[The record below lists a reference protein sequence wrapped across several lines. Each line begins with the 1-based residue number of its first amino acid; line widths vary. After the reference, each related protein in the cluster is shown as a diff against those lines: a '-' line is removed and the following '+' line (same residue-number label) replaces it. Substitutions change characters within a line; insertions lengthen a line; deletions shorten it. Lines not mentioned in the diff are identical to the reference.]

1 MTLINSDEMAALG
14 ATTSEVLLRHSPV
27 EIVPALRELGWFEI
41 RSEDP
46 KRVDSIFFDLQ
57 GKLLA
62 SSGLLDVLVSSALD
76 PDSNPEQAAAAL
88 HPLPGADERP
98 VQLCGGEILDID
110 GLLLARGDIESVW
123 IQISPDRIGQLA
135 AGALEQ
141 LEITPIEGFDPSLGW
156 RRLRGSLPVQ
166 DATNVTGTQPDGEQ
180 AIADLARRAISFE
193 LVGVVR
199 EMVAI
204 AVEHVTERHQFGR
217 PIGSFQAVQHRLAEA
232 KVALDAAEQAAQRSL
247 DSDDALVVTMA
258 KLLAGEAGRLASRQC
273 QQVLGG
279 MGFTWEHRLHRYI
292 RRALTLDM
300 LYGSSK
306 QLSALVGRQLR
317 TDKRA
322 PVLLSL

>member
-1 MTLINSDEMAALG
+1 MTLIDFDEVAALG
-14 ATTSEVLLRHSPV
+14 ATTTEVLLRHSPIDV
-27 EIVPALRELGWFEI
+27 VPRLRELGWFEI
-41 RSEDP
+41 RSEEP

-57 GKLLA
+57 GKHLA
-62 SSGLLDVLVSSALD
+62 STELLDVLVSSALA
-76 PDSNPEQAAAAL
+76 PDMNPGHAAAAL
-88 HPLPGADERP
+88 HPLPGAEGRP
-98 VQLCGGEILDID
+98 VRLRGSEILDID
-110 GLLLARGDIESVW
+110 GLLITRGDIESLW
-123 IQISPDRIGQLA
+123 IQIGADRIGRLT

-141 LEITPIEGFDPSLGW
+141 LEMTAVEGFDPTLGW

-166 DATNVTGTQPDGEQ
+166 EVTDVTGAPPGGEQ
-180 AIADLARRAISFE
+180 AIADLARRALSFE

-204 AVEHVTERHQFGR
+204 AVDHATERHQFGR

-232 KVALDAAEQAAQRSL
+232 KVALEAADQAAQRSL
-247 DSDDALVVTMA
+247 HSDDALVATMA
-258 KLLAGEAGRLASRQC
+258 KLLAGEAGRVASRQC

-279 MGFTWEHRLHRYI
+279 MGFTWEHRLHRYV

-322 PVLLSL
+322 PILLSL